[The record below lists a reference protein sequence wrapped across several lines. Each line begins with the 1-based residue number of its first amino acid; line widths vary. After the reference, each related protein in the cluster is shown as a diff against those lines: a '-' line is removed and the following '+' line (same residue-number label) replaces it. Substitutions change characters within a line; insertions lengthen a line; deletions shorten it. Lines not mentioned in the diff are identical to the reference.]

1 MKPIRI
7 FIADDHPIFRGGLR
21 SLLDMEPRFLVVG
34 ESSDG
39 GEVPDAAVQL
49 KPDILLLDLNM
60 PRVNG
65 LQVLQRLSTSKNP
78 PRTILLTAEIQKTQI
93 VEALLLGA
101 SGLLMKDSTTQLL
114 FKAIQI
120 VMSGQY
126 WIGRDSV
133 TDIVQT
139 LRNFAGRI
147 RDEGRQENFGLTPR
161 ELEVVCAVASG
172 ESNKDM
178 AKRFRISDQTVKH
191 HLTSIFGKLGVS
203 QRLELALFALSHNL
217 TEVESAKPPETTAPG
232 ENRYGHAWG
241 GAAVGE
247 TKPRCS

>member
-1 MKPIRI
+1 
-7 FIADDHPIFRGGLR
+7 
-21 SLLDMEPRFLVVG
+21 MEPRFLVVG

-39 GEVPDAAVQL
+39 DEVQAAVAQL

-60 PRVNG
+60 PRVDG
-65 LQVLQRLSTSKNP
+65 LQVLQRLSTLGNS
-78 PRTILLTAEIQKTQI
+78 PRTILLTAEIQKTKI

-126 WIGRDSV
+126 WICRDSV
-133 TDIVQT
+133 SDIVQT

-147 RDEGRQENFGLTPR
+147 RDEERQDHFGLTPR
-161 ELEVVCAVASG
+161 ELEIVSAVASG
-172 ESNKDM
+172 ESNKDI

-217 TEVESAKPPETTAPG
+217 TEVESAKPPETTALR
-232 ENRYGHAWG
+232 ENRYGLAWG
-241 GAAVGE
+241 SAAVGE

>member
-39 GEVPDAAVQL
+39 GEVPDAVVQL

-60 PRVNG
+60 PRDNG
-65 LQVLQRLSTSKNP
+65 LHVVQRLSSSKNP
-78 PRTILLTAEIQKTQI
+78 RRTILLTAEIQKTQI

-120 VMSGQY
+120 VMSGQ
-126 WIGRDSV
+126 
-133 TDIVQT
+133 
-139 LRNFAGRI
+139 
-147 RDEGRQENFGLTPR
+147 
-161 ELEVVCAVASG
+161 
-172 ESNKDM
+172 
-178 AKRFRISDQTVKH
+178 
-191 HLTSIFGKLGVS
+191 
-203 QRLELALFALSHNL
+203 
-217 TEVESAKPPETTAPG
+217 
-232 ENRYGHAWG
+232 
-241 GAAVGE
+241 
-247 TKPRCS
+247 